1 MSEEKGHGRHIVL
14 CRHPTWDGCIS
25 FRWGEWHSCRAK
37 HVGLFFTFLQTVDTF
52 KFVHML
58 CVCMWP
64 DFITSGRGGG
74 DGGVVITMAARRP
87 HTEDS
92 VLTFVS
98 VKPMD
103 HFLGGNWEIFQTCY
117 WQQNPIFANEMSGQF
132 PLKFRA
138 TKLNVYSETL
148 GHFFS
153 RVWGNKTKYLWWDI
167 WTFLSPDCDDRTR

>member
-1 MSEEKGHGRHIVL
+1 M
-14 CRHPTWDGCIS
+14 
-25 FRWGEWHSCRAK
+25 
-37 HVGLFFTFLQTVDTF
+37 
-52 KFVHML
+52 
-58 CVCMWP
+58 
-64 DFITSGRGGG
+64 
-74 DGGVVITMAARRP
+74 MAARRP

-153 RVWGNKTKYLWWDI
+153 RV
-167 WTFLSPDCDDRTR
+167 